1 MDKSQSRADSDY
13 AKAEILAATL
23 GIGVEDV
30 LRWVINDRQEL
41 DRNGM
46 VAGYLIEF
54 AEGTPASVLARV
66 GGRSGR
72 HVHVGALT
80 ARH

>member
-1 MDKSQSRADSDY
+1 MGTFQSRAESDY

-30 LRWVINDRQEL
+30 LRWVIKDSPEL

-46 VAGYLIEF
+46 VAGYLVEF
-54 AEGTPASVLARV
+54 AEGTPPAVLAQV

-72 HVHVGALT
+72 HVHVGTLNS
-80 ARH
+80 RH